1 MYNEINELFNE
12 MNKAFECAY
21 KEIKNPI
28 LVDVIKGES
37 SYEVNASLPGVKKE
51 DVKLT
56 FENNKLTITVEN
68 KKEDEA
74 KETNTKYLVNERI
87 SGYNPRTVYLKNAD
101 SSKISAKLE
110 NGVLT
115 INVPFEDKHVNTIEI
130 E

>member
-1 MYNEINELFNE
+1 M
-12 MNKAFECAY
+12 
-21 KEIKNPI
+21 
-28 LVDVIKGES
+28 
-37 SYEVNASLPGVKKE
+37 
-51 DVKLT
+51 
-56 FENNKLTITVEN
+56 LTITVEN

-115 INVPFEDKHVNTIEI
+115 INVPFEEKHVNTIEI